1 MDSDKRERPENRVGW
16 ASAGRIALIAVGL
29 ALLVFAVFSALN
41 AHFGFVEW
49 RPF

>member
-16 ASAGRIALIAVGL
+16 ASAGRIALITFGL
-29 ALLVFAVFSALN
+29 VLLAFAVFSALN
-41 AHFGFVEW
+41 AHFGFIEW